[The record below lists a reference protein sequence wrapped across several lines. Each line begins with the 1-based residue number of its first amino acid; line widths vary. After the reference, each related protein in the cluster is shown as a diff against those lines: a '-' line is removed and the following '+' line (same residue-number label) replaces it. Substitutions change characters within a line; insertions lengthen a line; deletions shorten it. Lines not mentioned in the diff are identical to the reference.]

1 MNMTIMLKVNG
12 REISLRVKPNE
23 LLLDVLRERL
33 HLTGAKYGCGIGEC
47 GACTVL
53 VNGQAIL
60 ACQTLAVTV
69 AGQEIRTIEGL
80 AAENGELDPLQ
91 EAFVEEGAV
100 QCGYCTPGMILA
112 AKALIDE
119 QPDPGTAEI
128 QDALRGNLCRCTGYS
143 HIIRAVKKGA
153 EKMRSRSKE

>member
-1 MNMTIMLKVNG
+1 MDMNIVLQVNG
-12 REISLRVKPNE
+12 REVSLRVKPNE

-53 VNGQAIL
+53 LNGRAVL
-60 ACQTLAVTV
+60 ACQTLAVTA
-69 AGQEIRTIEGL
+69 AGQEILTIEGL
-80 AAENGELDPLQ
+80 AGDKGELDPLQ

-112 AKALIDE
+112 AKALLDE
-119 QPDPGTAEI
+119 SPDPGTAEI
-128 QDALRGNLCRCTGYS
+128 QDALRGNLCRCTGYT

-153 EKMRSRSKE
+153 EKMRARSKA

>member
-1 MNMTIMLKVNG
+1 MDVPVKFIVNG
-12 REISLRVKPNE
+12 REVSLRIKPNE

-53 VNGQAIL
+53 LNGEAIL

-69 AGQEIRTIEGL
+69 AGQDIRTIEGL
-80 AAENGELDPLQ
+80 AGDNGELHPLQ

-100 QCGYCTPGMILA
+100 QCGFCTPGMVLA

-119 QPDPGTAEI
+119 QPDPGTSEI
-128 QDALRGNLCRCTGYS
+128 QDALRGNLCRCTGYTQ
-143 HIIRAVKKGA
+143 IIRAVKKGA
-153 EKMRSRSKE
+153 EKMRARIKE